1 MQYMK
6 FYMTPGSCSTGI
18 HILLEELGLIFEAHI
33 INLLAGDQHKPE
45 YLAIN
50 PRGSVPALQ
59 LVDGTA
65 LTSWQ
70 EIAKWL
76 ATAHPKA
83 RLLPEDE
90 MERERIMKVM
100 DYATN
105 TIHGEGFTRIF
116 TTDRY
121 ALDENDAADELA
133 LGHRIVERGFATV
146 GKALKGR
153 YFVSEHFTIAD
164 AALFY
169 VEFWADRTGIT
180 LPASCRDHYEQMLQR
195 PAVRQVLMEE
205 GYTRVLNN

>member
-1 MQYMK
+1 MK

-18 HILLEELGLIFEAHI
+18 HILLEELGLIFEAHV
-33 INLLAGDQHKPE
+33 INLLAGDQYKPA

-59 LVDGTA
+59 VVDGGA

-70 EIAKWL
+70 EIATWL
-76 ATAHPKA
+76 AEAHPKTK
-83 RLLPEDE
+83 LLPVDDV
-90 MERERIMKVM
+90 ERQRIIKVM

-116 TTDRY
+116 TTDRF
-121 ALDENDAADELA
+121 ALDENDAADEQA

-146 GKALKGR
+146 EKALEGR
-153 YFVSEHFTIAD
+153 SYVSDHFTIAD

-169 VEFWADRTGIT
+169 VEFWADRINIA
-180 LPASCRDHYEQMLQR
+180 LPPNCRAHYERMLQR

-205 GYTRVLNN
+205 GYARALNG